1 MLKPLDKL
9 NLTNQQRFD
18 NVMVHHWIAVDPDTG
33 ATLTRSFGR
42 TKYGDVRCT
51 LILPKKTPVEAG
63 GWWEAASSGW
73 DLHNETRKFIQAWN
87 FEEAVE
93 LANKK
98 LARMLKKL
106 GRATVS

>member
-63 GWWEAASSGW
+63 GWWRRLAVVGTCTMKPASLSKRGIS
-73 DLHNETRKFIQAWN
+73 RKLSN
-87 FEEAVE
+87 
-93 LANKK
+93 
-98 LARMLKKL
+98 
-106 GRATVS
+106 